1 MTEPT
6 TAMDIVRQAQRGE
19 ISVDELIAALL
30 EWEFEPSYKTTDLAD
45 DWELRDNSFEVVTY
59 AFIIDFIDE
68 EQYSRIFSYVEA
80 RGSGDGAAGG

>member
-6 TAMDIVRQAQRGE
+6 TAMDLVRQAQHGE
-19 ISVDELIAALL
+19 ISVDELIVALL

-59 AFIIDFIDE
+59 AFIVDLIDE

-80 RGSGDGAAGG
+80 RGRGDGAAGG